1 MMDILPKMLIKNGAY
16 LDISQKPYIDP
27 DYRKFDRFM
36 IGKVVY
42 VLMSWPLYK
51 DRFSLGQLV
60 DINKEGCGISYF
72 TEKSSP
78 GIYRSLKTSKLKFI
92 SEFKIYELDENT
104 VLYDDELIQYSSERI
119 SVRRCGVKFGE
130 FVKVEHRR

>member
-1 MMDILPKMLIKNGAY
+1 MMDILPKMLMKNGAH

-36 IGKVVY
+36 ICKVVY
-42 VLMSWPLYK
+42 VLISWPLYK

-60 DINKEGCGISYF
+60 DINKEGCGISYIMGRS
-72 TEKSSP
+72 TA
-78 GIYRSLKTSKLKFI
+78 GTLRSLKTCNLKFI
-92 SEFKIYELDENT
+92 SEFKIYELDQNT
-104 VLYDDELIQYSSERI
+104 ALYDIELIEYSTNII
-119 SVRRCGVKFGE
+119 SVRRCGIKFGE

>member
-1 MMDILPKMLIKNGAY
+1 MMDILPKMLMKNGAY
-16 LDISQKPYIDP
+16 LDISQKAYIDP
-27 DYRKFDRFM
+27 DYRKYDRFV

-42 VLMSWPLYK
+42 VLMSWSAYK
-51 DRFSLGQLV
+51 DCIFLGQLV

-72 TEKSSP
+72 TKKSTH

-104 VLYDDELIQYSSERI
+104 ALYDVELMEYSTDQI
-119 SVRRCGVKFGE
+119 SVRRCGIKFGE